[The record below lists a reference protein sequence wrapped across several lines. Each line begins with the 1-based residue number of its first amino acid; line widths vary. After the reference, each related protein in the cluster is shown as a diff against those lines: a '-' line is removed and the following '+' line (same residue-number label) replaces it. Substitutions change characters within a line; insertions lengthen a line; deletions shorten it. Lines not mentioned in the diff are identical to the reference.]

1 MVKEVLKSEVQL
13 AVRDAMGDPYLQQIN
28 EVRLQSQMKDTLT
41 SVLKES
47 NVLLNEEEIRW
58 QMIAGFER
66 YVEGFK
72 DNMNKKNSNTDQGKE
87 GIGNDQASEKP
98 VVPAA
103 SSTTTDHEDVIG
115 RVSAP
120 VSALPPAEDTPR
132 EGESSRKHLSLIH
145 I

>member
-1 MVKEVLKSEVQL
+1 MTATPGASDPPAAAAASAAATAAATAAVAMVKEVLKSEVQL

-47 NVLLNEEEIRW
+47 NVLLNKEEIRW

-72 DNMNKKNSNTDQGKE
+72 DNMN
-87 GIGNDQASEKP
+87 
-98 VVPAA
+98 
-103 SSTTTDHEDVIG
+103 
-115 RVSAP
+115 
-120 VSALPPAEDTPR
+120 
-132 EGESSRKHLSLIH
+132 LSLIH